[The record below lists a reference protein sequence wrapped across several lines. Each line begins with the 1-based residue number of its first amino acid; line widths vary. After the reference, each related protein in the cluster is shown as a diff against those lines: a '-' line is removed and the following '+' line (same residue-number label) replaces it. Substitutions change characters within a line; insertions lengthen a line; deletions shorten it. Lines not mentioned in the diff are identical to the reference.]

1 MDYAKKV
8 IKDSNLYHGGFPFH
22 TAYRDAEST
31 ILYSLLRKLM
41 IDNCKDKNPKNE
53 SWRGK
58 TPLHFAVI
66 YNDLE
71 TCQFIIENIQN
82 INPRDY
88 DGNTPLHIATEYR
101 LENLCQLIIENIQNV
116 NPKNNFGTTP

>member
-1 MDYAKKV
+1 MKTQQPVLPY
-8 IKDSNLYHGGFPFH
+8 
-22 TAYRDAEST
+22 
-31 ILYSLLRKLM
+31 
-41 IDNCKDKNPKNE
+41 CKDKNPRNE

-82 INPRDY
+82 INPKDY

-116 NPKNNFGTTP
+116 NPKNNFGTTPLQIATERGYENICKLINSALEQRKYSFICP